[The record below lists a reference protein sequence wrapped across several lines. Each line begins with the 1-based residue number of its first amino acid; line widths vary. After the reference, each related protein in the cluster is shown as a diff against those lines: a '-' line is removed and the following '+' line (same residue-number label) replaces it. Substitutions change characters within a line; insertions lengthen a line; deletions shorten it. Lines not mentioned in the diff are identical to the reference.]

1 MSEEEDLPRAYERY
15 TPAQLVSE
23 ARRYL
28 EEARR
33 ERDLRQ
39 RAEKGHLAATLAVN
53 AIILRRELP
62 WPRSLQARSK
72 ALSKVGRE
80 LRRLYDG
87 LVESLHRRC
96 FYDGICDPEIIEED
110 LEDVEGLIRRAEREI
125 AEVEHE

>member
-1 MSEEEDLPRAYERY
+1 MSEEDLPRAYERY

-53 AIILRRELP
+53 AIVLKRISSY
-62 WPRSLQARSK
+62 PRSLSSRIH
-72 ALSKVGRE
+72 ALVKV
-80 LRRLYDG
+80 DPT
-87 LVESLHRRC
+87 LVDPYSTVVLNLHRQC
-96 FYDGICDPEIIEED
+96 FYDGICDPVIVELAMKRAEE
-110 LEDVEGLIRRAEREI
+110 LVARAEREI